1 MKKCTKC
8 LNELPFDSFHKNART
23 KTGYA
28 CHCKRCARENVIK
41 SRDKVHHCQV
51 VKNRRNDLRKF
62 VIEYLS
68 VNPCVDCGESNPIVL
83 DFDHVMGDKTDSVS
97 RMVMVGFS
105 IKKISEEIN
114 KCDVRCANCHRI
126 VTAKRN
132 KQHWMHKTYD

>member
-1 MKKCTKC
+1 M
-8 LNELPFDSFHKNART
+8 
-23 KTGYA
+23 
-28 CHCKRCARENVIK
+28 
-41 SRDKVHHCQV
+41 
-51 VKNRRNDLRKF
+51 RKF

-83 DFDHVMGDKTDSVS
+83 DFDHVRGDKTDSVS